1 MPEEALSSAHIQV
14 WGSCVHGEDEAPE
27 LTALRELHRITMLVN
42 SERDLADV
50 LLTAA
55 QGVIDVIGFD
65 AVAVNMLT
73 DRDEF
78 EAVTVLGPPH
88 DELIGTRN
96 SRDAIL
102 AEVEAGEVWGQ
113 LAFVPEG
120 SVAQD
125 PSLTFWRTSEPPLDE
140 PQAWLPGDAL
150 YAPLRAPDG
159 QLLGILNVD
168 LPRDGRRPDPVRC
181 SILEMYAVQIGLA
194 IYHARERE
202 RLAERVR
209 LSAATHAIVQTA
221 ASHDDLERI
230 LSSSLPPLETGFRAT
245 QVWIRLF
252 AEPGGAW
259 GAVNFPDSLV
269 IDLRA
274 AITPEASHDTDGSV
288 ELLLAG
294 VEEVAGTCW
303 RTDRILSLSRCNADD
318 GLDLLEPEV
327 LASVLA
333 WLETLGDDQ
342 VVLVPLGVA
351 DQCLGYIA
359 MNRRTGG
366 GWSGAEEAAA
376 LDVGRELGRVISSA
390 RLRAREQE
398 LMARLEELDEY
409 KNRVVTTIIHELKN
423 PLSVVMGNLELAR
436 EEPDLA
442 SRAHEAIARGADR
455 MQALVDDLLTLTR
468 LREPV
473 AELDRVVV
481 DLSEVVTEVAT
492 LEAQGARRQGVRLD
506 LDGVEAGVLVRS
518 EGTELDRMVLN
529 LVSNAIKYSGE
540 GDVVSL
546 SVAQDARHV
555 EFRCTDTGM
564 GIRPEDMSSIF
575 DEFDRSSS
583 PEARA
588 KPGSGLGLPIVRRVV
603 QRHGGGIEVASRVG
617 QGSSFIVRLPRS

>member
-1 MPEEALSSAHIQV
+1 MN
-14 WGSCVHGEDEAPE
+14 GEYETPE

-42 SERDLADV
+42 SARDLVDV
-50 LLTAA
+50 LHTAA

-65 AVAVNMLT
+65 AVVVNMLT
-73 DRDEF
+73 DQDEF

-88 DELIGTRN
+88 EALIGTRN
-96 SRDAIL
+96 SRDAL
-102 AEVEAGEVWGQ
+102 LSEVEAGEVWGQ

-120 SVAQD
+120 SIVHD
-125 PSLTFWRTSEPPLDE
+125 PAMASWATSEPPLE
-140 PQAWLPGDAL
+140 EAHAWLPGDAL

-159 QLLGILNVD
+159 QLLGILSVD
-168 LPRDGRRPDPVRC
+168 LPRDGRRPGAVLC

-194 IYHARERE
+194 IHHARERE
-202 RLAERVR
+202 RLAERLR
-209 LSAATHAIVQTA
+209 LSAATHAVVQA
-221 ASHDDLERI
+221 AAGYDDLEHI
-230 LSSSLPPLETGFRAT
+230 LSASRPALEGGFRAT

-252 AEPGGAW
+252 AEASGAW
-259 GAVNFPDSLV
+259 EAVNLPSGLV
-269 IDLRA
+269 DDLRA
-274 AITPEASHDTDGSV
+274 AISSEASHDAAGSV

-294 VEEVAGTCW
+294 VEEIASTCW
-303 RTDRILSLSRCNADD
+303 QAGRILSVSRCRPDD
-318 GLDLLEPEV
+318 GADLLEREV
-327 LASVLA
+327 LTSVLS
-333 WLETLGDDQ
+333 WLQSLGDDQ

-359 MNRRTGG
+359 LNRRTGG
-366 GWSGAEEAAA
+366 GWTEAEEAAA

-409 KNRVVTTIIHELKN
+409 KDRVVTTIIHELKN

-436 EEPDLA
+436 EEPDLT

-455 MQALVDDLLTLTR
+455 MQTLVDDLLTLTR

-473 AELDRVVV
+473 VELDRVTV
-481 DLSEVVTEVAT
+481 DLSEVVAEVAT
-492 LEAQGARRQGVRLD
+492 LEAQGANRQGVRLD
-506 LDGVEAGVLVRS
+506 LSAVEAGVQVRS
-518 EGTELDRMVLN
+518 EGSELDRMVLN

-546 SVAQDARHV
+546 SVRQDAQHV

-564 GIRPEDMSSIF
+564 GIRAQDMSSIF

-583 PEARA
+583 PGARA

-603 QRHGGGIEVASRVG
+603 QRHGGSIEVASQVG
-617 QGSSFIVRLPRS
+617 QGSSFIVRLPRA